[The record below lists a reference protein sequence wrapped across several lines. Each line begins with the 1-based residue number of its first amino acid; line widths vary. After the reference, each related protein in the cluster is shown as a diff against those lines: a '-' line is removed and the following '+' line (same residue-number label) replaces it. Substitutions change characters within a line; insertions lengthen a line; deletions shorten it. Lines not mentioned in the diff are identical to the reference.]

1 MRLREQNI
9 RAPEEN
15 ACTVTEVAVLVASG
29 LLNLRSEK
37 EKSISLYFKNKVH
50 VQLVKA
56 HTSQRNTRLEVISGF
71 RSMKYA

>member
-15 ACTVTEVAVLVASG
+15 ACTVTKVAVLVTSG

-37 EKSISLYFKNKVH
+37 QKKTISLYFKSKV
-50 VQLVKA
+50 QWVKA
-56 HTSQRNTRLEVISGF
+56 HRSQRHTRLELISGF